1 MILISEHASTSKAVQ
16 DRLHRPLRDLRI
28 SVTDRCNFRCV
39 YCMPR
44 EIFGPGYAFLPRKD
58 LLTLEEIARVAQVF
72 AALGMRKVRITGGEP
87 LIRRNLEHLIEMI
100 DATEGVQ
107 DISLTTNGSM
117 LTADRAV
124 SLKQAG
130 LKRLTISLDALD
142 DATFKSINDVDYPAS
157 RVLDGIDNARAAG
170 FSDIKVNAVVRR
182 GLNEHAVLDLAK
194 HFRHSGCIVR
204 FIEYMDVGETNGWN
218 LDDVIPAADLVD
230 RIDAL
235 YPLEAVS
242 PNYPGEVAKRWRYR
256 DGAGEIGFITSVT
269 QSFCGECS
277 RARLSAVG
285 ELYTCLFGTQGHDLR
300 SLLRSGA
307 DDAQLLQAVSGIWQK
322 REDRYSELRA
332 TATEVPVTG
341 QAKVEMSHIGG

>member
-1 MILISEHASTSKAVQ
+1 MSTIISTGKPILDNLA
-16 DRLHRPLRDLRI
+16 RPLRDLRI

-44 EIFGPGYAFLPRKD
+44 EVFGPGYAFVPRED
-58 LLTLEEIARVAQVF
+58 LLTLEEIARIARVF
-72 AALGMRKVRITGGEP
+72 AAIGMRKVRITGGEP

-100 DATEGVQ
+100 DAMDEVD

-117 LTADRAV
+117 LSPSRAV
-124 SLKQAG
+124 DLRKSG

-142 DATFKSINDVDYPAS
+142 DPTFKRINDVDYPVS
-157 RVLDGIDNARAAG
+157 RVLDGIEHARAAG
-170 FSDIKVNAVVRR
+170 FSGTKINVVVRR
-182 GLNEHAVLDLAK
+182 GFNQHAVLDLVK
-194 HFRHSGCIVR
+194 HFRHTDCIVR

-218 LDDVIPAADLVD
+218 LDDVIPASDLVD
-230 RIDAL
+230 EIDAR
-235 YPLEAVS
+235 YPLEAIS
-242 PNYPGEVAKRWRYR
+242 QNYPGEVAKRWRYR

-285 ELYTCLFGTQGHDLR
+285 QVYTCLFSSQGHDLR
-300 SLLRSGA
+300 DLLRSGA
-307 DDAQLLQAVSGIWQK
+307 SDDQLLQAVCEIWQG
-322 REDRYSELRA
+322 RNDRYSELRA
-332 TATEVPVTG
+332 TATSIPASG

>member
-1 MILISEHASTSKAVQ
+1 MYKRQ
-16 DRLHRPLRDLRI
+16 
-28 SVTDRCNFRCV
+28 
-39 YCMPR
+39 
-44 EIFGPGYAFLPRKD
+44 

-72 AALGMRKVRITGGEP
+72 ASLGMRKVRITGGEP

-100 DATEGVQ
+100 DATEGVE

-117 LTADRAV
+117 LTSVRAA

-142 DATFKSINDVDYPAS
+142 DATFKRINDVDYPAS

-170 FSDIKVNAVVRR
+170 FADIKVNAVVRR
-182 GLNEHAVLDLAK
+182 GFNEHAVLDLVK

-269 QSFCGECS
+269 QSFCGDCS

-307 DDAQLLQAVSGIWQK
+307 DDAQLLRAVSEIWQE
-322 REDRYSELRA
+322 RADRYSELRA
-332 TATEVPVTG
+332 TATPVPLTG